1 MENVLLIGVR
11 GGIGNAIKK
20 KLITKYKLDCLN
32 SKTLD
37 LSNDESINE
46 YIKENKNK
54 YNHIIFSAG
63 INKLVSFN
71 KVTKTIIKK
80 TLDVNLLNFLVILSS
95 MVKRNFK
102 ENYCSITMISSLYG
116 TFGRKGRLPYVISKH
131 ALNGACKT
139 LAIELGKENIRVNTV
154 SPGFI
159 NTKLTKNNLSSKE
172 IKNIERKI
180 PLKKLGK
187 PLDIAN
193 TVAFL
198 MSKEAQYI
206 SGTDII
212 VDGGFS
218 SGAFM
223 GV

>member
-1 MENVLLIGVR
+1 MENVLLIGVG
-11 GGIGNAIKK
+11 GGIGSSIKK
-20 KLITKYKLDCLN
+20 KLNSQYKIDCTNKKL
-32 SKTLD
+32 LD
-37 LSNDESINE
+37 LSCDRSIEQFLN
-46 YIKENKNK
+46 KNKNK

-63 INKLVSFN
+63 INKLISFN
-71 KVTKTIIKK
+71 NITKPIIKK
-80 TLDVNLLNFLVILSS
+80 ALDVNIINFLIILSTLI
-95 MVKRNFK
+95 KNNIK
-102 ENYCSITMISSLYG
+102 KKYNTITMISSLYG
-116 TFGRKGRLPYVISKH
+116 IYGRKNRLPYVISKH

-139 LAIELGKENIRVNTV
+139 LAIELGKQNIRVNTV

-159 NTKLTKNNLSSKE
+159 NTRLTKNNLTKKE
-172 IKNIERKI
+172 ITEIERKI
-180 PLKKLGK
+180 PLNKLGE

-198 MSKEAQYI
+198 ISKEAKYI
-206 SGTDII
+206 SGSDIT